1 MAGAKPQSA
10 HFEPVDSLSAEFDVF
25 ADAVAGR
32 APYPIPTSH
41 MVNTVAAFE
50 AVIKSIA
57 TQSTV
62 ILGDAGT

>member
-1 MAGAKPQSA
+1 
-10 HFEPVDSLSAEFDVF
+10 
-25 ADAVAGR
+25 
-32 APYPIPTSH
+32 

-62 ILGDAGT
+62 ILGDAGAQRAPSISAE